1 MFFKIKEIFELL
13 LVLNVRFKI
22 LVVWYEH
29 FCNFSLSRPTG
40 GLQGVLRGLFLKE
53 GGRDL
58 DR

>member
-1 MFFKIKEIFELL
+1 MKEIFELL

-40 GLQGVLRGLFLKE
+40 GVKRIILKE
-53 GGRDL
+53 GGGGDL